1 MRRVWL
7 VLVVC
12 CGSVAFAQAGS
23 QECSSPNR
31 EQGAL
36 VGAFRVF
43 NTAEMRFR
51 QANHRFA
58 NMPELLNFEETKKL
72 SLNKSYSQP
81 GADSIVVRSPD
92 DPLPGYNVRSSV
104 GEDGKSYT
112 ITATKKDAPCAGVG
126 ATTDER
132 GVIYFIEPLR

>member
-1 MRRVWL
+1 MRKMWL
-7 VLVVC
+7 VLIVC
-12 CGSVAFAQAGS
+12 CGSVSYAQIGS

-31 EQGAL
+31 AQGAL

-51 QANHRFA
+51 QTNHRFA
-58 NMPELLNFEETKKL
+58 NVPELVNFEDTKKL
-72 SLNKSYSQP
+72 SANKGYSQP
-81 GADSIVVRSPD
+81 AADSVAIGSPD

-104 GEDGKSYT
+104 GDDGKAYT